1 MDRAA
6 NAVGR
11 ASRWAVRAGLVLGLI
26 AVQPAHAQDFASRVV
41 ELDRLPK
48 ARPDIPVASDPNMLF
63 YVQRST
69 NPNTVVYAARLDAAG
84 KLDMAQ
90 PVEGFWRRFKSDG
103 ARVPL
108 SFTERNGA
116 YGVDVRRIDRRDDAV
131 LANIVSYPD
140 RQSPRAARLCL
151 YRCRR
156 QRHGAEGEVR
166 RHLWHRSF
174 DRQGAARDAHPP
186 LTAVSFR
193 ACGPRRRGSNP
204 PP

>member
-11 ASRWAVRAGLVLGLI
+11 ASRWAVRDGLVLGLI

-69 NPNTVVYAARLDAAG
+69 NPNTVVYAARLD
-84 KLDMAQ
+84 MAQ
-90 PVEGFWRRFKSDG
+90 PVEVFWRRFKSDG

-108 SFTERNGA
+108 SFTERNVA
-116 YGVDVRRIDRRDDAV
+116 YGVDVRRIEGRDDAV

-140 RQSPRAARLCL
+140 RKAVIEAGAAMKPRAVLQIGNRRARLVYAYIDVDDSGTVPKVKSVDIYGTDL
-151 YRCRR
+151 STGKALHEKLTRR
-156 QRHGAEGEVR
+156 
-166 RHLWHRSF
+166 
-174 DRQGAARDAHPP
+174 
-186 LTAVSFR
+186 
-193 ACGPRRRGSNP
+193 
-204 PP
+204 